1 MLCNRRA
8 CRPLG
13 AAPWRH
19 RSTWLESPQCS
30 RPKPGKPKTTRT
42 HATRRKVAPPCCRR
56 SQQSRMEPS
65 GSCRTCVDPRVVSCW
80 AAYFAKT
87 SAAAAVGIV
96 PDTTTPVAGG
106 AAAATTL
113 KRIIEGAM
121 PSIWA
126 RSDLTESSFDAVYSD
141 SAPTIR
147 SCTVAVLG
155 IAKLGAP
162 VLGVAGLNTQNNNTF
177 LKIRPIIAAS
187 SRAAPGGGRE
197 QRPYGHRCAHG

>member
-1 MLCNRRA
+1 M
-8 CRPLG
+8 
-13 AAPWRH
+13 
-19 RSTWLESPQCS
+19 
-30 RPKPGKPKTTRT
+30 
-42 HATRRKVAPPCCRR
+42 
-56 SQQSRMEPS
+56 
-65 GSCRTCVDPRVVSCW
+65 VSCW

-106 AAAATTL
+106 AAAATL

-126 RSDLTESSFDAVYSD
+126 RSDLTESSFDAVYSLN
-141 SAPTIR
+141 APAMA

-155 IAKLGAP
+155 IAKLGAV
-162 VLGVAGLNTQNNNTF
+162 VLGVAGLNTQNNTF

-187 SRAAPGGGRE
+187 STSQHQAELHLGEAVSSGQIGTDVGMVSFGGPVGVIAFMGSMGAIEGNGLGVRVVGA
-197 QRPYGHRCAHG
+197 RLRR

>member
-1 MLCNRRA
+1 
-8 CRPLG
+8 
-13 AAPWRH
+13 
-19 RSTWLESPQCS
+19 
-30 RPKPGKPKTTRT
+30 
-42 HATRRKVAPPCCRR
+42 
-56 SQQSRMEPS
+56 MEPS

-87 SAAAAVGIV
+87 SAAAAVGIA

-106 AAAATTL
+106 AAAATL

-121 PSIWA
+121 PSIVA
-126 RSDLTESSFDAVYSD
+126 RSDLTESSFDAVYSLN
-141 SAPTIR
+141 APAMA

-162 VLGVAGLNTQNNNTF
+162 VLGVAGLNTQNNTF

-187 SRAAPGGGRE
+187 SRAAHLAEAVSSGLMGTDVRTGSFGGPVGVIECMGSMGAIEGNGLGVRVVGA
-197 QRPYGHRCAHG
+197 RLIR